1 MKRAAALLSVMLF
14 CTAAAA
20 EPTKEDVARADSLF
34 RDAQYLMGKAQYP
47 EACVAFAE
55 SQRLD
60 PANGTML
67 NLALCHEKEG
77 KTATAHREL
86 KEVIALLSASN
97 TKDDRERLRVANE
110 RLKNLEKKLSF
121 VTFDGAAGLTLVV
134 DGTNVEGATPIA
146 VDLGPHTVV
155 VTSPKKKS
163 RTIPFDIDAP
173 GTKTIRIEPL
183 ADDAPAPPPPP
194 RPQTASFWTSG
205 RIGGAALAGA
215 GVIGIGL
222 GAYFG
227 IDTFDLR
234 DKRDARCVGTVC
246 DAEGLRLHEDAR
258 SSAAIS
264 TVGFTAG
271 AIAIGVGAFLF
282 VRSKPQVDV
291 GLGPQAVTVRGSF

>member
-1 MKRAAALLSVMLF
+1 VKRAAVFSAAMLF
-14 CTAAAA
+14 CASAAA

-60 PANGTML
+60 PANGTLL

-86 KEVIALLSASN
+86 KDLIALLTPSN

-110 RLKNLEKKLSF
+110 RMKSLEKKLSF
-121 VTFDGAAGLTLVV
+121 VAFEPSAGMTFVL
-134 DGTNVEGATPIA
+134 DGTNIESAPVE

-155 VTSPKKKS
+155 VSAPKKKS
-163 RTIPFDIDAP
+163 RSIPFDVDAP

-183 ADDAPAPPPPP
+183 PDETPPPPP
-194 RPQTASFWTSG
+194 ARPPAPAPSYWTPG
-205 RIGGAALAGA
+205 RIGGAALVGA
-215 GVIGIGL
+215 GVIGLGI

-234 DKRDARCVGTVC
+234 DQRDAHCASTVC
-246 DAEGLRLHEDAR
+246 DAEGIRLHDDAR
-258 SSAAIS
+258 RSATIS
-264 TVGFTAG
+264 TIGFAAG
-271 AIAIGVGAFLF
+271 AIAVGVGAFLF
-282 VRSKPQVDV
+282 VRSRPQVDV
-291 GLGPQAVTVRGSF
+291 GVGPQAVQVRGFF